1 MKHCAVKFFYALILV
16 VITGAAYGQK
26 ASNWVQEEETG
37 CKDMNPKEDMP
48 IKSARATYDID
59 AALGL
64 FII

>member
-37 CKDMNPKEDMP
+37 CKVYSNDPQTEESVQITGN
-48 IKSARATYDID
+48 
-59 AALGL
+59 
-64 FII
+64 